1 VIQAEAVRGVRRC
14 ARRPPGEAAYDLAM
28 DFDLTPEQEQ
38 VRKLAHDFCDAEVAP
53 GARELDRTE
62 AFPEELLPKLFEVGF
77 LGAPVPEE
85 YGGMGLDYL
94 SYGLI
99 VEELGRTDA
108 SIRSLVSVNT
118 GLVCTILLTWGTEE
132 QKRAWLPRLTTE
144 GLGAFGLTEPD
155 HGSDPAGMQT
165 SARRDGGDW
174 LLNGSKMW
182 ITNGSRGILTVVFA
196 QTEPGSGARGI
207 TAFLVP
213 QDAPGYEG
221 RAIHGKLGLRA
232 GDTAAVT
239 LTDVRVPDSARV
251 GEVGQGMKVALNAL
265 DSGRFSLAAGATGI
279 SQACL
284 DAAVRYAGE
293 REQFGKPIAAHQL
306 VQELISDIYLDL
318 QASRALYWKVAAR
331 HHRGERH
338 TIESSVAKTF
348 CSEAAVRNAD
358 RAVQVHGGY
367 GYSDEYP
374 VGRYLRDARV
384 TTLYEGTSQIQR
396 LLLGRH
402 LTGISAF

>member
-1 VIQAEAVRGVRRC
+1 
-14 ARRPPGEAAYDLAM
+14 M
-28 DFDLTPEQEQ
+28 DFDLTEEQEQ
-38 VRKLAHDFCDAEVAP
+38 IRRLARDFCDREVAP

-62 AFPEELLPKLFEVGF
+62 AFPEELVPKLFEIGF
-77 LGAPVPEE
+77 LGATIPEA

-108 SIRSLVSVNT
+108 SIRSLVSVNLALCSS
-118 GLVCTILLTWGTEE
+118 GLLLYGTDE
-132 QKRAWLPRLTTE
+132 QKAEWLPRLASE

-155 HGSDPAGMQT
+155 HGSDPSSMT
-165 SARRDGGDW
+165 TFARRDGADW
-174 LLNGSKMW
+174 VLNGSKMW
-182 ITNGSRGILTVVFA
+182 ITNGSRGILTTVYA
-196 QTEPGSGARGI
+196 QTDAGI

-213 QDAPGYEG
+213 QDSPGYEG
-221 RAIHGKLGLRA
+221 RPLHGKLGLRA

-239 LTDVRVPDSARV
+239 LTDVRVPDRNV
-251 GEVGQGMKVALNAL
+251 LGEVGRGLRIALHCL
-265 DSGRFSLAAGATGI
+265 DNGRFSLAAGCTGI

-284 DAAVRYAGE
+284 DASLAYAGE
-293 REQFGKPIAAHQL
+293 REQFGKPIAGFQL
-306 VQELISDIYLDL
+306 VQELLADMYLDL
-318 QASRALYWKVAAR
+318 EASRALYYKVAWK
-331 HHRGERH
+331 HDRGERH

-348 CSEAAVRNAD
+348 CSEAAVRNAN

-402 LTGISAF
+402 LTGISAFT

>member
-1 VIQAEAVRGVRRC
+1 
-14 ARRPPGEAAYDLAM
+14 M
-28 DFDLTPEQEQ
+28 DFDLTQEQEQ
-38 VRKLAHDFCDAEVAP
+38 IRKLARDFCDAEVAP
-53 GARELDRTE
+53 GARRGDRE
-62 AFPEELLPKLFEVGF
+62 ERFPQELLPKLFEVGF

-108 SIRSLVSVNT
+108 AIRSLVSVNV
-118 GLVCTILLTWGTEE
+118 GLVCTILLHWGTQE
-132 QKRAWLPRLTTE
+132 QKRAWLPRLTSE

-155 HGSDPAGMQT
+155 HGSDPASLET
-165 SARRDGGDW
+165 VARRDGGDW
-174 LLNGSKMW
+174 VLNGSKLW
-182 ITNGSRGILTVVFA
+182 ITNGSRGLVTVVFA
-196 QTEPGSGARGI
+196 QTAPGSGAKGI

-213 QDAPGYEG
+213 QDSRGYEG
-221 RAIHGKLGLRA
+221 RPIHGKLGLR
-232 GDTAAVT
+232 GNDTAEVV
-239 LTDVRVPDSARV
+239 LTDVRVPDAARV
-251 GEVGQGMKVALNAL
+251 GEVGDGLKIALNAL
-265 DSGRFSLAAGATGI
+265 DSGRYSLAAGATGI

-293 REQFGKPIAAHQL
+293 REQFGKPIARHQL
-306 VQELISDIYLDL
+306 VQELLADIYLDV
-318 QASRALYWKVAAR
+318 QASRALYWKVAWK
-331 HHRGERH
+331 HHKGERH
-338 TIESSVAKTF
+338 TVESSVAKTF
-348 CSEAAVRNAD
+348 CSEAAVRSAD

-384 TTLYEGTSQIQR
+384 LTLYEGTSQIQR

-402 LTGISAF
+402 LTGMSAFT

>member
-1 VIQAEAVRGVRRC
+1 
-14 ARRPPGEAAYDLAM
+14 M
-28 DFDLTPEQEQ
+28 DFELTPEQEQ
-38 VRKLAHDFCDAEVAP
+38 IRKLARDFCDAEVAP

-62 AFPEELLPKLFEVGF
+62 AFPDELLPRLYEVGF
-77 LGAPVPEE
+77 LGAPIPEE

-99 VEELGRTDA
+99 IEELGRTDA
-108 SIRSLVSVNT
+108 SIRSLVSVNV
-118 GLVCTILLTWGTEE
+118 GLVSSILLSWGNEE
-132 QKRAWLPRLTTE
+132 QKQAWLPRLASE

-155 HGSDPAGMQT
+155 HGSDPSAMET
-165 SARRDGGDW
+165 SAQRDGGDW
-174 LLNGSKMW
+174 ILNGSKMW

-207 TAFLVP
+207 SAFLVP
-213 QDAPGYEG
+213 QETPGYEG
-221 RAIHGKLGLRA
+221 RPIHGKLGLRA
-232 GDTAAVT
+232 GDTAAIT
-239 LTDVRVPDSARV
+239 LTDVRVPDDARV
-251 GEVGQGMKVALNAL
+251 GEVGDGMKIALNAL
-265 DSGRFSLAAGATGI
+265 DNGRYSLAAGCTGI

-293 REQFGKPIAAHQL
+293 REQFGKTIAHHQL
-306 VQELISDIYLDL
+306 VQELISDIFLDL
-318 QASRALYWKVAAR
+318 EASRALYWKVAWK
-331 HHRGERH
+331 HQKGERH

-402 LTGISAF
+402 LTGVSAFT

>member
-1 VIQAEAVRGVRRC
+1 
-14 ARRPPGEAAYDLAM
+14 M

-38 VRKLAHDFCDAEVAP
+38 IRKLARDFCDAEVAP
-53 GARELDRTE
+53 NARELDRTE
-62 AFPEELLPKLFEVGF
+62 AFPEELVPRLFEVGF
-77 LGAPVPEE
+77 LGAPVPEQ
-85 YGGMGLDYL
+85 YGGMGLDYF

-108 SIRSLVSVNT
+108 AIRSLVSVNT
-118 GLVCTILLTWGTEE
+118 GLVCTILLSWGNEE
-132 QKRAWLPRLTTE
+132 QKQAWLPRLTSE

-155 HGSDPAGMQT
+155 HGSDPASMTT
-165 SARRDGGDW
+165 SARREGGDW
-174 LLNGSKMW
+174 VLNGAKMW

-213 QDAPGYEG
+213 QDTPGYEG
-221 RAIHGKLGLRA
+221 RPIHGKLGLRA
-232 GDTAAVT
+232 GDTAAIT
-239 LTDVRVPDSARV
+239 LTDVHVPDANRI
-251 GEVGQGMKVALNAL
+251 GEVGDGMKIALSAL

-284 DAAVRYAGE
+284 EAAVRYAGE
-293 REQFGKPIAAHQL
+293 RHQFGKPIAGHQL
-306 VQELISDIYLDL
+306 VQELLADIYLDVE
-318 QASRALYWKVAAR
+318 ASRALYWKVAWK
-331 HHRGERH
+331 HMKGERH
-338 TIESSVAKTF
+338 TIESSVAKAF

-384 TTLYEGTSQIQR
+384 LTLYEGTSQIHR

-402 LTGISAF
+402 LTGHNAFA

>member
-1 VIQAEAVRGVRRC
+1 
-14 ARRPPGEAAYDLAM
+14 M
-28 DFDLTPEQEQ
+28 DFELTPEQEQ
-38 VRKLAHDFCDAEVAP
+38 IRKLARDFCDAEVAL

-62 AFPEELLPKLFEVGF
+62 AFPDELLPRLYEVGF
-77 LGAPVPEE
+77 LGAPIPEE

-99 VEELGRTDA
+99 IEELGRTDA
-108 SIRSLVSVNT
+108 SIRSLVSVNV
-118 GLVCTILLTWGTEE
+118 GLVSSILLSWGNEE
-132 QKRAWLPRLTTE
+132 QKQAWLPRLASE

-155 HGSDPAGMQT
+155 HGSDPSAMET
-165 SARRDGGDW
+165 SAQRDGGDW
-174 LLNGSKMW
+174 ILNGSKMW

-207 TAFLVP
+207 SAFLVP
-213 QDAPGYEG
+213 QETPGYEG
-221 RAIHGKLGLRA
+221 RPIHGKLGLRA
-232 GDTAAVT
+232 GDTAAIT
-239 LTDVRVPDSARV
+239 LTDVRVPDDARV
-251 GEVGQGMKVALNAL
+251 GEVGDGMKIALNAL
-265 DSGRFSLAAGATGI
+265 DNGRYSLAAGCTGI

-293 REQFGKPIAAHQL
+293 REQFGKTIAHHQL
-306 VQELISDIYLDL
+306 VQELISDIFLDL
-318 QASRALYWKVAAR
+318 EASRALYWKVAWK
-331 HHRGERH
+331 HQKGERH

-402 LTGISAF
+402 LTGVSAFT